1 MAPHAAPSPE
11 TRSVNDAMNRRIR
24 RAKGVDRLMT
34 GVFGA
39 IGGFFLV
46 LVIALAAY
54 IVLRGFMSFHPQF
67 LTFTRDGIMN
77 QVFNTVYLVTLSV
90 IISVAIGVPAG
101 IYMAEY
107 APDNRLTAFIRIS
120 IESLSSLPSI
130 VVGLF
135 GYLVFILMV
144 GAQWNLLAG
153 ALAVS
158 ILNLPLVTT
167 QTEAAIRAIPK
178 ELTHGSAALGAT
190 HWTTITRVLLPAA
203 LPQLMTGVVLA
214 AERGFGEAAALLYT
228 AGMSTNIN
236 WASTDITSPTNPFN
250 PLRPGET
257 LSLHVWA
264 MRTEAVE
271 PNAVDIANFSAAV
284 LVLIALGFS
293 ILARYITKRVHASM
307 AGLSADTAKGK
318 NPRMAP
324 RGATSTREADATGA
338 GNQGNPAGRDLT
350 NTQDYTQRFNEIT
363 KDYE

>member
-1 MAPHAAPSPE
+1 MSTATTTASGLSAQMEH
-11 TRSVNDAMNRRIR
+11 RIR
-24 RAKGVDRLMT
+24 RAKSVNNLMT

-39 IGGFFLV
+39 IGGFFLMLIV
-46 LVIALAAY
+46 ALAAY
-54 IVLRGFMSFHPQF
+54 IVFRGLLSFDPVF
-67 LTFTRDGIMN
+67 LSFSRDGIMN
-77 QVFNTVYLVTLSV
+77 QVFNTVYLVFLSLIV
-90 IISVAIGVPAG
+90 SVALGVPAG

-107 APDNRLTAFIRIS
+107 APENRWTGFIRIS

-144 GAQWNLLAG
+144 GQQWNLLAG

-167 QTEAAIRAIPK
+167 STESALRALPADLK
-178 ELTHGSAALGAT
+178 YGSAALGAT
-190 HWTTITRVLLPAA
+190 RWTTIVRVQLPAA
-203 LPQLMTGVVLA
+203 LPHLMTGVVLA

-236 WASTDITSPTNPFN
+236 WSFTDITSPTNAFN
-250 PLRPGET
+250 PVRPGET

-284 LVLIALGFS
+284 LVMIALLFS
-293 ILARYITKRVHASM
+293 ILARTITKRIHAAL
-307 AGLSADTAKGK
+307 AGLSGPTPKGGTGRWRKVNADTPVTAADTVNRAKSTIDATNFTDRFHTDKGK
-318 NPRMAP
+318 
-324 RGATSTREADATGA
+324 E
-338 GNQGNPAGRDLT
+338 
-350 NTQDYTQRFNEIT
+350 
-363 KDYE
+363 

>member
-1 MAPHAAPSPE
+1 MTTVAPEIHGKAGLSQSME
-11 TRSVNDAMNRRIR
+11 MRIK
-24 RAKGVDRLMT
+24 RAKQVNALMT
-34 GVFGA
+34 GVFAG
-39 IGGFFLV
+39 IGGFFLF

-54 IVLRGFMSFHPQF
+54 IVIRGAMSFDPNF
-67 LTFTRDGIMN
+67 LTFTSKGIMN
-77 QVFNTVYLVTLSV
+77 QVFNTIYLVFLSLIV
-90 IISVAIGVPAG
+90 SVALGVPAG

-107 APDNRLTAFIRIS
+107 APENRLTGFIRIS

-144 GAQWNLLAG
+144 GQQWNLLAG

-167 QTEAAIRAIPK
+167 ETEAAIRALPK
-178 ELTHGSAALGAT
+178 DMTYGSAALGAT

-203 LPQLMTGVVLA
+203 LPHLMTGVVLA

-250 PLRPGET
+250 PMRPGET

-284 LVLIALGFS
+284 LVLIALAFS
-293 ILARYITKRVHASM
+293 VLARYITKRVHASM
-307 AGLSADTAKGK
+307 AGLSHKTKRNKKGAVEEPAVSEETITAS
-318 NPRMAP
+318 NF
-324 RGATSTREADATGA
+324 TD
-338 GNQGNPAGRDLT
+338 
-350 NTQDYTQRFNEIT
+350 RFHDNKKE
-363 KDYE
+363 DQ

>member
-1 MAPHAAPSPE
+1 
-11 TRSVNDAMNRRIR
+11 MNATIPPKTTASGLSSSMEHRIQ
-24 RAKGVDRLMT
+24 RAKQINFLMT

-39 IGGFFLV
+39 IGGFFLF

-54 IVLRGFMSFHPQF
+54 IVIRGFMSFDPVF
-67 LTFTRDGIMN
+67 LTFSRDGIMN
-77 QVFNTVYLVTLSV
+77 QVFNTVYLVFLSV

-107 APDNRLTAFIRIS
+107 APENRLTSFIRIS

-144 GAQWNLLAG
+144 GQQWNLMAG

-167 QTEAAIRAIPK
+167 ETEASIRALPK
-178 ELTHGSAALGAT
+178 DMTYGSAALGAT

-203 LPQLMTGVVLA
+203 LPHLMTGVVLA

-236 WASTDITSPTNPFN
+236 WSSTDITSPTNPLN
-250 PLRPGET
+250 PMRPGET

-284 LVLIALGFS
+284 LVLIALVFS
-293 ILARYITKRVHASM
+293 LLARYITKRVHASL
-307 AGLSADTAKGK
+307 AGLSHKTKKNKGK
-318 NPRMAP
+318 GGDDAVIPLEEN
-324 RGATSTREADATGA
+324 TIDAT
-338 GNQGNPAGRDLT
+338 NFTD
-350 NTQDYTQRFNEIT
+350 RFHKTT
-363 KDYE
+363 KEDS

>member
-1 MAPHAAPSPE
+1 MSTNQLAPHE
-11 TRSVNDAMNRRIR
+11 TSAGTTTSRAKPDAMINRIR
-24 RAKGVDRLMT
+24 RAKRVDRLMT

-39 IGGFFLV
+39 IGGFFLG

-54 IVLRGFMSFHPQF
+54 IVWRGCMSFHPEF
-67 LTFTRDGIMN
+67 LTFTRAGIMN
-77 QVFNTVYLVTLSV
+77 QVFNTVYLVGLSV

-107 APDNRLTAFIRIS
+107 APDNRLTAWVRIS
-120 IESLSSLPSI
+120 IETLASLPSI

-167 QTEAAIRAIPK
+167 QTEAALRAVPR
-178 ELTHGSAALGAT
+178 TVAHGSAALGAT

-236 WASTDITSPTNPFN
+236 WASTDLTSPTNPFN
-250 PLRPGET
+250 PMRPGET
-257 LSLHVWA
+257 LALHVWA

-271 PNAVDIANFSAAV
+271 ANAVDIANFSAAV
-284 LVLIALGFS
+284 LVLLALGFS
-293 ILARYITKRVHASM
+293 ILARVMTKRVHASM
-307 AGLSADTAKGK
+307 SGLSKG
-318 NPRMAP
+318 A
-324 RGATSTREADATGA
+324 
-338 GNQGNPAGRDLT
+338 
-350 NTQDYTQRFNEIT
+350 
-363 KDYE
+363 

>member
-1 MAPHAAPSPE
+1 
-11 TRSVNDAMNRRIR
+11 MNIATTTASGLSAQMEHRIR
-24 RAKGVDRLMT
+24 RAKSVNNLMT

-39 IGGFFLV
+39 IGGFFLLLIV
-46 LVIALAAY
+46 ALAAY
-54 IVLRGFMSFHPQF
+54 IMVRGLLSFDPVF
-67 LTFTRDGIMN
+67 LSFSHDGIMN
-77 QVFNTVYLVTLSV
+77 QVFNTVYLVFLSLIV
-90 IISVAIGVPAG
+90 SVALGVPAG

-107 APDNRLTAFIRIS
+107 APENRWTGFIRIS

-144 GAQWNLLAG
+144 GQQWNLLAG

-167 QTEAAIRAIPK
+167 STESALRALPSDLK
-178 ELTHGSAALGAT
+178 YGSAALGAT
-190 HWTTITRVLLPAA
+190 HWTTIVRVQLPAA
-203 LPQLMTGVVLA
+203 LPHLMTGVVLA

-236 WASTDITSPTNPFN
+236 WSSTDITSPTNAFN
-250 PLRPGET
+250 PMRPGET

-284 LVLIALGFS
+284 LVLIALLFS
-293 ILARYITKRVHASM
+293 ILVRTITKRIHAAL
-307 AGLSADTAKGK
+307 AGLSDPASQGGTGRWRRGNAEPPAPATDTMNRPKSTIDATNFTDRFHTDKGK
-318 NPRMAP
+318 
-324 RGATSTREADATGA
+324 E
-338 GNQGNPAGRDLT
+338 
-350 NTQDYTQRFNEIT
+350 
-363 KDYE
+363 

>member
-1 MAPHAAPSPE
+1 MSTATTTASGLSAQMEH
-11 TRSVNDAMNRRIR
+11 RIR
-24 RAKGVDRLMT
+24 RAKSVNNLMT

-39 IGGFFLV
+39 IGGFFLMLIV
-46 LVIALAAY
+46 ALAAY
-54 IVLRGFMSFHPQF
+54 IVARGLLSFDPIF
-67 LTFTRDGIMN
+67 LSFTRDGIMN
-77 QVFNTVYLVTLSV
+77 QVFNTVYLVFLSLIV
-90 IISVAIGVPAG
+90 SVALGVPAG

-107 APDNRLTAFIRIS
+107 APENRWTGFIRIS

-144 GAQWNLLAG
+144 GQQWNLLAG

-167 QTEAAIRAIPK
+167 STESALRALPQDLK
-178 ELTHGSAALGAT
+178 YGSAALGAT
-190 HWTTITRVLLPAA
+190 HWTTIVRVQLPAA
-203 LPQLMTGVVLA
+203 LPHLMTGVVLA

-236 WASTDITSPTNPFN
+236 WSSTDITSPTNAFN
-250 PLRPGET
+250 PMRPGET

-284 LVLIALGFS
+284 LVLIALLFS
-293 ILARYITKRVHASM
+293 ILARTITKRVHASL
-307 AGLSADTAKGK
+307 AGLSDQASKGGKGKWRKANSDTLVPAADTVNHAE
-318 NPRMAP
+318 P
-324 RGATSTREADATGA
+324 TIDASNFT
-338 GNQGNPAGRDLT
+338 D
-350 NTQDYTQRFNEIT
+350 RFHTDKE
-363 KDYE
+363 KE